1 MHKKFLSSDG
11 FEKWL
16 NKESVLDNKNSL
28 NKKVYPKIKFSN
40 LIEKIEVHDGDA
52 FEIAKCFRKNGG
64 IVKESGNNILTIETK
79 KGTFC
84 IEELDVKYKFDI

>member
-16 NKESVLDNKNSL
+16 NNEGFLENKNNL

-40 LIEKIEVHDGDA
+40 LVEKIEVYDGDA

-64 IVKESGNNILTIETK
+64 IIKECGNNLLTIETK

-84 IEELDVKYKFDI
+84 IEESDVKHDLNN